1 MKNLMKIGVS
11 LCGVAMFATGCQN
24 DKPDTTPTD
33 GTLGIITVGIKSAP
47 SSRSM
52 LNNPTTVSAFE
63 NAVLNFDAYVF
74 DWATGMLEATGS
86 SPDGQPI
93 PIPNVNTA
101 GSKRIVVIAN
111 GAGISSVPS
120 LAENG
125 NPLTHYDDL
134 AEASISLGNQLTSD
148 AEITTPARGLLMT
161 GENATEFN
169 VVAGNSNAIE
179 IPVKRVVSKIQLGNI
194 TFDQGIQVSDLQL
207 FNITEAGIQ
216 KAIGET
222 GIGTGAIAPLASWTP
237 YYYGGFTGT
246 SSTVTASELVN
257 GIDMAS
263 FISTLT
269 SALAPYGESTTLL
282 EAIGAANNFDTG
294 LLTKAVNGFWY
305 VLPNDGSTGNPTLLT
320 LHGSYNGTEF
330 YYPIEIN
337 TPDSGTT
344 GTGAGAYLQRNTV
357 YTLNITFREL
367 VGTTDPDTPGKMVN
381 VSVTVTPEPWAGP
394 VVQNTTW

>member
-1 MKNLMKIGVS
+1 MKKIIS
-11 LCGVAMFATGCQN
+11 RMLVASVFTVGIVACTN
-24 DKPDTTPTD
+24 DKPVV
-33 GTLGIITVGIKSAP
+33 GNGELGVITVGIKSAAP
-47 SSRSM
+47 TRSM
-52 LNNPTTVSAFE
+52 LNNPTAVSAFE

-74 DWATGMLEATGS
+74 DWATGMLEATGT

-93 PIPNVNTA
+93 PISNVSTA

-111 GAGISSVPS
+111 GVGISTVPS

-134 AEASISLGNQLTSD
+134 AAASVSIANQLMSD
-148 AEITTPARGLLMT
+148 TEITTPIRGLLMT
-161 GENATEFN
+161 GENASEFN
-169 VVAGNSNAIE
+169 VVAGNSNSID

-194 TFDQGIQVSDLQL
+194 TFDQGVRVSDLQL
-207 FNITEAGIQ
+207 FDITEAGIQ
-216 KAIGET
+216 KAIGTT
-222 GIGTGAIAPLASWTP
+222 GIGTGAITPITDPAP
-237 YYYGGFTGT
+237 YYYGGFAGP
-246 SSTVTASELVN
+246 SSVMTATELVN
-257 GIDMAS
+257 SGIDLAS

-269 SALAPYGESTTLL
+269 TALAPSDPDMTLL
-282 EAIGAANNFDTG
+282 QAIGAASGFDTG

-320 LHGSYNGTEF
+320 LHGSYDGTEF
-330 YYPIEIN
+330 YYPIEVN
-337 TPDSGTT
+337 APDSGAT
-344 GTGAGAYLQRNTV
+344 GTGAGTYLQRNTV
-357 YTLNITFREL
+357 YNLNITFKEL